1 MTPEAGRARCTPEA
15 HSIAAQPGG
24 RGNQHLQ
31 LAVLQH
37 TAELLPRPTATAF
50 PLR

>member
-1 MTPEAGRARCTPEA
+1 MTSKAGRARCMPEE

-37 TAELLPRPTATAF
+37 AAELLPRPAAVS
-50 PLR
+50 LC